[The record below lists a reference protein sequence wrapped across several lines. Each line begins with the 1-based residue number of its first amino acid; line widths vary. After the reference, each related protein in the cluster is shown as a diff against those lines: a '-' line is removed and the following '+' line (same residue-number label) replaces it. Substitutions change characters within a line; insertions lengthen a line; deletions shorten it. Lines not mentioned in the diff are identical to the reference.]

1 MLQVCFFPF
10 REAGGWRLEEGRR
23 APLGYSLD
31 MPDLPDLPEM
41 PKSFRE
47 ASLGRRLW
55 ALFLDSF
62 GSWVMATAIE
72 PKDMSKRLFLQMG
85 ILFIEIALLTILQGA
100 SFGQRAAKIKVIDYS
115 SGGALS
121 IPRILIR
128 TLLII
133 LVLPAIFRS
142 GGRSVHDIIA
152 KSIVVKYYRSVS

>member
-1 MLQVCFFPF
+1 
-10 REAGGWRLEEGRR
+10 
-23 APLGYSLD
+23 
-31 MPDLPDLPEM
+31 
-41 PKSFRE
+41 
-47 ASLGRRLW
+47 
-55 ALFLDSF
+55 
-62 GSWVMATAIE
+62 MATAIE

-100 SFGQRAAKIKVIDYS
+100 SFGQRAAKIKVIDYI
-115 SGGALS
+115 SGSALS